1 MIWICSCSIL
11 FLIGIVWCMV
21 LYYSNKP
28 KPTTDY
34 IFKYYLK
41 GNNYGMPIEFLE
53 EWKLSALE
61 NHHYILSLTLED
73 STILH
78 KYLGEIWKNY
88 EGKDVIINVY
98 ERQFIDGEII
108 HKFLGEYW
116 VVNGLVFGV

>member
-1 MIWICSCSIL
+1 MIWICSCIIL
-11 FLIGIVWCMV
+11 FLIGIVWYVV

-61 NHHYILSLTLED
+61 NHHYVLSLTLED

-78 KYLGEIWKNY
+78 RYLGEIWKDY

-108 HKFLGEYW
+108 HKFLGKYW

>member
-1 MIWICSCSIL
+1 MIWICSCIIL
-11 FLIGIVWCMV
+11 FLIGIVWYVV

-73 STILH
+73 SVILH
-78 KYLGEIWKNY
+78 RYLGEVWRDY

-108 HKFLGEYW
+108 HKFLGKYW
-116 VVNGLVFGV
+116 VVNGLVFSV

>member
-1 MIWICSCSIL
+1 MIWICSCIIL

-61 NHHYILSLTLED
+61 NHHYVLSLTLED
-73 STILH
+73 SVILY

-108 HKFLGEYW
+108 HKFLGKYW